1 MPFEGWVFA
10 VKEESLWHDLIQLK
24 QLCLDKATRY
34 KWLVMREFS
43 WMNIS
48 GVIAAL
54 PDNTGSL
61 NGSVTIP
68 LYREKRAQ
76 CPVTV
81 VLAQLSGGAQF
92 PSPDKKG

>member
-1 MPFEGWVFA
+1 
-10 VKEESLWHDLIQLK
+10 
-24 QLCLDKATRY
+24 
-34 KWLVMREFS
+34 MREFS

-68 LYREKRAQ
+68 LYGEQSAQ

-81 VLAQLSGGAQF
+81 LLAQL
-92 PSPDKKG
+92 